1 MSEFRSDVMNFLLS
15 RRSRPA
21 KLLSGPGP
29 DRATLEQIL
38 QAGGRVP
45 DHGKLEPWRFI
56 VLEGAALDRVATAI
70 RARGAET
77 GEDGEKAASAFEG
90 APVAVVVVGVPKQS
104 DKIPAEEQALS
115 AGCAAFN
122 VLSAALASGWGAN
135 WLTGWIAR
143 DTALRSE
150 TFGLAPQEWITGF
163 VHIGSCATPVPDRP
177 RPDMAAITT
186 WVFA

>member
-1 MSEFRSDVMNFLLS
+1 MNAVMEFLLT

-29 DRATLEQIL
+29 DRTTIERIL

-56 VLEGAALDRVATAI
+56 VLEGAALARVAAAI
-70 RARGAET
+70 RARGEET

-90 APVAVVVVGVPKQS
+90 APVAIVVVGVPKES
-104 DKIPAEEQALS
+104 DKIPLREQVVS
-115 AGCAAFN
+115 SGCAAFN
-122 VLSAALASGWGAN
+122 VLSASLASGWGAN

-143 DTALRSE
+143 DPALLQG
-150 TFGLAPQEWITGF
+150 TLGLASGEWVAAF
-163 VHIGSCATPVPDRP
+163 VHVGSCKVPVPERP

-186 WVFA
+186 WVSA